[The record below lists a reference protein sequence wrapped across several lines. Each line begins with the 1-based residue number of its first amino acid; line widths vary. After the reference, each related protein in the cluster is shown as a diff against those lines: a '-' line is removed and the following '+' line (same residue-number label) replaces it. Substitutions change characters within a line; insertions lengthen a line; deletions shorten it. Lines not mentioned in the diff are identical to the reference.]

1 MENQEQDNKEKSTEV
16 TPKPTDEVQLTIETV
31 TPDTHKSVPETPVD
45 SEKVE
50 EKVEGAND
58 NEEIEVKADEQQ
70 AKSGEESDTKDNGVD
85 EKDEKDEK
93 VTTEDATDDEEE
105 ELDTQGDAHKGS
117 DDDGEGDIRDSIE
130 TVAP

>member
-1 MENQEQDNKEKSTEV
+1 MENQEQNNKAKSTEA

-31 TPDTHKSVPETPVD
+31 TPDTHQSVPETPVD

-50 EKVEGAND
+50 DKVEGAND
-58 NEEIEVKADEQQ
+58 NEEVIELSNEKDASDADEEVVEDD
-70 AKSGEESDTKDNGVD
+70 KKENGQDDAEGD
-85 EKDEKDEK
+85 ETEL
-93 VTTEDATDDEEE
+93 TEDA
-105 ELDTQGDAHKGS
+105 QKG

>member
-1 MENQEQDNKEKSTEV
+1 MENQDQENKAKSTEA

-31 TPDTHKSVPETPVD
+31 TPDTHQSVPETTVD

-50 EKVEGAND
+50 DKVEGAND
-58 NEEIEVKADEQQ
+58 NKEVDEVKELSND
-70 AKSGEESDTKDNGVD
+70 K
-85 EKDEKDEK
+85 
-93 VTTEDATDDEEE
+93 DATDTDEEVVE
-105 ELDTQGDAHKGS
+105 EDKKENEDDDAEGDEKELTEDEQKG

>member
-1 MENQEQDNKEKSTEV
+1 MENQDQENKAKSAEA

-31 TPDTHKSVPETPVD
+31 TPDTHQSVPETTVD
-45 SEKVE
+45 SDKVE

-58 NEEIEVKADEQQ
+58 NEEVDEVKEVSSEKDAANIDE
-70 AKSGEESDTKDNGVD
+70 EVVEDD
-85 EKDEKDEK
+85 EKESGQDDAAGDEKEL
-93 VTTEDATDDEEE
+93 TEEE
-105 ELDTQGDAHKGS
+105 QKG

>member
-1 MENQEQDNKEKSTEV
+1 MENQQQDNKAKSTEA

-31 TPDTHKSVPETPVD
+31 TPDTHQSVPETPVD

-58 NEEIEVKADEQQ
+58 NEEVEEVKAL
-70 AKSGEESDTKDNGVD
+70 NN
-85 EKDEKDEK
+85 EK
-93 VTTEDATDDEEE
+93 DATDVDEETVEDDKKESGEDNAEGDEKELTE
-105 ELDTQGDAHKGS
+105 EEQKGE
-117 DDDGEGDIRDSIE
+117 DDGEGDIRDSIE